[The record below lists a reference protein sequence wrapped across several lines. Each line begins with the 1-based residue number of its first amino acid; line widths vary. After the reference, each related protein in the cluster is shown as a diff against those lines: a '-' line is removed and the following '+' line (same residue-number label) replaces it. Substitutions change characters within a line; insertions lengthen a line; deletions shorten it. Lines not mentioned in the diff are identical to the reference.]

1 MLKRRYFSIMF
12 CPNGSKPVRS
22 GKKVMTNSNHPD
34 RPFEV
39 DLRSDTVTR
48 PTAPMLEAMMSA
60 RVGDMVFGDDP
71 SVNALEAYAA
81 RLFGMDGAIFCP
93 SGTMTNQIAIRV
105 HTSPGDE
112 VICSKLAHIYL
123 FEGGGMASNSGAQ
136 ASLIDTVDG
145 TFTVDQAAACVNPDD
160 VHRARTR
167 LVSVENTVNRGAGT
181 CWDFSELKRI
191 GEFCRSNGLSY
202 HLDGAR
208 LFNALAVTGES
219 PADYGKVF
227 DSISICLSKGLGAPV
242 GSLLLGSTTFIKE
255 AKRVRKVFGGYMRQ
269 AGYIAAAGLYA
280 LQNNTRR
287 LTDDHVHAKMIGEA
301 LEKCSW
307 VSAVSP
313 VSTNIIIFTTAGEI
327 TALQATE
334 RMKAR
339 GILVHPVG
347 RREIRM
353 VTHLDVTSEMTEY
366 ACENLAGIF

>member
-1 MLKRRYFSIMF
+1 
-12 CPNGSKPVRS
+12 
-22 GKKVMTNSNHPD
+22 MTNSNSQKKA
-34 RPFEV
+34 FEV
-39 DLRSDTVTR
+39 DFRSDTVTR
-48 PTAPMLEAMMSA
+48 PSASMLEAMMHA

-81 RLFGMDGAIFCP
+81 RLFGMEGAIYCP

-123 FEGGGMASNSGAQ
+123 FEGGGMAYNSGAQ

-145 TFTVDQAAACVNPDD
+145 TFTVAQVAACVNPDD

-167 LVSVENTVNRGAGT
+167 LVSVENTVNRGAGA
-181 CWDFSELKRI
+181 CWDFGEIKRI
-191 GEFCRSNGLSY
+191 GEFCRTNGLSY

-219 PADYGKVF
+219 PAEYGKVF
-227 DSISICLSKGLGAPV
+227 DTISICLSKGLGAPV
-242 GSLLLGSTTFIKE
+242 GSLLLGSTEFIKE

-280 LQNNTRR
+280 LQHNTSR
-287 LTDDHVHAKMIGEA
+287 LTDDHIHAKMVGET
-301 LEKCSW
+301 LSECDW

-313 VSTNIIIFTTAGEI
+313 AISNIIIFRTAGDI
-327 TALQATE
+327 TAVQATE

-339 GILVHPVG
+339 GILVHAVG
-347 RREIRM
+347 KQEIRM
-353 VTHLDVTSEMTEY
+353 VTHLDVTAEMINYT
-366 ACENLAGIF
+366 CETLPGIFQVA